1 MRVSVQMSL
10 GAAGR
15 SVGLALADNPQCL
28 PGLLSH
34 QRVVVMERGPITG
47 AQELLALLYSPMVPG
62 DAYWWL
68 HLSGD
73 RPCLARLL
81 YSTEAVDGFTPESV
95 LTAFARRMPGAR
107 RSSIAVA
114 HMHWFDAFEEAASA
128 AQGWVSRFTRLDR
141 PEHMAGILR
150 ERLRA
155 GAGNVVHMADWVSGL
170 REGR

>member
-1 MRVSVQMSL
+1 MSVPVQRPL
-10 GAAGR
+10 DVAVR
-15 SVGLALADNPQCL
+15 SVRLALADNPQCL

-34 QRVVVMERGPITG
+34 QRIVAMQQGPITG
-47 AQELLALLYSPMVPG
+47 APELLALLYSPMVPG